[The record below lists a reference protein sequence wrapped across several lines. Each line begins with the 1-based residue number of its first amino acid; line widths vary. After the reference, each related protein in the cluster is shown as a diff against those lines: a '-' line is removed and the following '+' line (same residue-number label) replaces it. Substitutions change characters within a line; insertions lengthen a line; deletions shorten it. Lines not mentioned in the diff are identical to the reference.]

1 MDFLDTYSLKARLF
15 PAILTIA
22 PAVILCLLCASWV
35 DPGLPEAIA
44 TVAVMVLF
52 FAASNLARRFGR
64 AKEKEVFSGTGGRP
78 HNPELTHADSTF
90 PASQKARYRDYLA
103 AQLGLS
109 APTAEDE
116 RLHSDEAQNFYSQ
129 AYGYLRE
136 NTRDTEVF
144 KVLFNEN
151 ISYGYYRNL
160 LGLKPIGIVL
170 NFLSLCAAFAIVH
183 YQPEFAALSAG
194 KLVVL
199 CGLSALHLLYFVF
212 GVSRKVMLDAS
223 AIYARQLV
231 LSTET
236 LMKRG

>member
-22 PAVILCLLCASWV
+22 PALILCLLSASWV

-64 AKEKEVFSGTGGRP
+64 AKEREVFADAGGRP
-78 HNPELTHADSTF
+78 PNPELTHADDTF
-90 PASQKARYRDYLA
+90 PASQKTRYRDYLA
-103 AQLGLS
+103 TQLGLS
-109 APTAEDE
+109 APSAEDE
-116 RLHSDEAQNFYSQ
+116 RIHPDKAQEFYSQ

-136 NTRDTEVF
+136 NTRDTEAF
-144 KVLFNEN
+144 KLLFNEN

-160 LGLKPIGIVL
+160 LGLKPIGILL
-170 NFLSLCAAFAIVH
+170 NLISLCTAVAIVH
-183 YQPEFAALSAG
+183 YQPEFARLSIG
-194 KLVVL
+194 KLVAL
-199 CGLSALHLLYFVF
+199 GGLSALHLMYFVF
-212 GVSRKVMLDAS
+212 AINQKAMLDAS

-231 LSTET
+231 LSAEI

>member
-22 PAVILCLLCASWV
+22 PAVILCLLCVSWV
-35 DPGLPEAIA
+35 DPGLPEAVA

-52 FAASNLARRFGR
+52 FVASNLARRFGR
-64 AKEKEVFSGTGGRP
+64 AKEKEIFADTGGRP
-78 HNPELTHADSTF
+78 NNPELTHADSTF
-90 PASQKARYRDYLA
+90 PASQKARYREYLA

-109 APTAEDE
+109 APSAEDE
-116 RLHSDEAQNFYSQ
+116 RIQPDEARDFYSQ

-136 NTRDTEVF
+136 NTRNTDTF
-144 KVLFNEN
+144 KLLFNEN

-170 NFLSLCAAFAIVH
+170 NLLSFCAAVAIVH
-183 YQPEFAALSAG
+183 FQPNFATLSTGKLAAL
-194 KLVVL
+194 
-199 CGLSALHLLYFVF
+199 CILSALHLLYFVF
-212 GVSRKVMLDAS
+212 GVSRKAMLDAS

-236 LMKRG
+236 LMKRV